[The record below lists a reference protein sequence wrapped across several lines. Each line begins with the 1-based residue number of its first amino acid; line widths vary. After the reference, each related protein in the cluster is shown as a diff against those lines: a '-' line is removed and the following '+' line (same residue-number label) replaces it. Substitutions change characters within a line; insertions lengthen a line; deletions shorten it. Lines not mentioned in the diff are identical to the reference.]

1 MESRKIAIRQ
11 FLARYLRNY
20 DLQDDEDIFS
30 LGFVNSMLAI
40 QLVNFVE
47 KNFGVEVED
56 EDLDLDNFRS
66 LAAMDAFVERKSAG
80 SAESAD
86 RREQPTPVLGS

>member
-1 MESRKIAIRQ
+1 MESRKAAIRQ
-11 FLARYLRNY
+11 FLASYLRNY

-47 KNFGVEVED
+47 KNFGIEVEN

-66 LAAMDAFVERKSAG
+66 LAAMDAFVERKSKG
-80 SAESAD
+80 NAD
-86 RREQPTPVLGS
+86 KRGQPSPA